1 MGNDVAVEQIL
12 ADAQSVLTDE
22 SKERLATVINVLD
35 QLVMPPAME
44 LSPVEHD
51 RMTAVLIA
59 TMVENDAALREQAKR
74 PKQRI

>member
-1 MGNDVAVEQIL
+1 MENDVFVKQIL
-12 ADAQSVLTDE
+12 AEAESVLTDE

-35 QLVMPPAME
+35 QLVLPPAME

-51 RMTAVLIA
+51 RMIAVLVA